1 MTNNVINEI
10 ASKLDREFAQQ
21 GINKQTHSYEWEQR
35 FGEAVI
41 EECLRRIRGT
51 HLAAG
56 YDPDV
61 VSEWELGYQKGVD
74 QCLKMVKQHFG
85 IK

>member
-10 ASKLDREFAQQ
+10 ASDLDRWFVQND
-21 GINKQTHSYEWEQR
+21 INKQTHSYEWEQR
-35 FGEAVI
+35 FGEAII
-41 EECLRRIRGT
+41 EECLMRIQGT
-51 HLAAG
+51 HLAEG
-56 YDPDV
+56 YNPEV

-85 IK
+85 IE

>member
-1 MTNNVINEI
+1 MTNNVINRI
-10 ASKLDREFAQQ
+10 AADLDRKFDQQ
-21 GINKQTHSYEWEQR
+21 GINKLSHTYEWEQR

-41 EECLRRIRGT
+41 EECLMRIQGT
-51 HLAAG
+51 HLAEG
-56 YDPDV
+56 YDPEV
-61 VSEWELGYQKGVD
+61 VGDWELGYQKGVD

>member
-1 MTNNVINEI
+1 MTNNVINRI
-10 ASKLDREFAQQ
+10 AADLDRKFDRQSISKLSH
-21 GINKQTHSYEWEQR
+21 TYEWEQR

-41 EECLRRIRGT
+41 EECLMRIQGT
-51 HLAAG
+51 HLAEG
-56 YDPDV
+56 YNPEV

-85 IK
+85 IE